1 MYDNT
6 VAKALCKLL
15 GGHKFELLNSLLYVR
30 RIFILTL
37 VKNSTH

>member
-6 VAKALCKLL
+6 VAKALCKNL
-15 GGHKFELLNSLLYVR
+15 GHKLELLNSFLYVR

-37 VKNSTH
+37 VEYSTL

>member
-6 VAKALCKLL
+6 VAKALCKIK
-15 GGHKFELLNSLLYVR
+15 GHKFDLLNIFLYG

-37 VKNSTH
+37 VKYSTH

>member
-6 VAKALCKLL
+6 VAKALCKKI
-15 GGHKFELLNSLLYVR
+15 GHKFELLNSFTYVR

-37 VKNSTH
+37 VKYSTH